1 MRQRWSFL
9 KTLYWSIA
17 GLILGAIL
25 HISYVLAAPHLSGG
39 TAWRQLSP
47 QLPINEMKVLAP
59 VKPGAQP
66 LPFMA
71 PDVRYAMCRFDLAA
85 GPLQIR
91 TRLLDQTWS
100 VLLFTAQG
108 ENFSTFTSSDV
119 QKSEIEM
126 TVSATTEQSLLQS
139 AQTFLT
145 RTQKETRGPRDPG
158 IVITAPAREGLA
170 VIRAP
175 LMGIAFHK
183 EVELALASATCRPQP
198 KNR

>member
-71 PDVRYAMCRFDLAA
+71 PDVRYAMCRFDLADPHAVARPDLVGVVVYRA
-85 GPLQIR
+85 G
-91 TRLLDQTWS
+91 
-100 VLLFTAQG
+100 G
-108 ENFSTFTSSDV
+108 EFFDLH
-119 QKSEIEM
+119 QLGCAKI
-126 TVSATTEQSLLQS
+126 
-139 AQTFLT
+139 
-145 RTQKETRGPRDPG
+145 
-158 IVITAPAREGLA
+158 
-170 VIRAP
+170 
-175 LMGIAFHK
+175 
-183 EVELALASATCRPQP
+183 
-198 KNR
+198 